1 MNKRNKK
8 VNELN
13 WSRKEKFQP
22 CVIKAKLSD
31 RFIKIKIVSAVI
43 IYISSILFLKNHEQT
58 YRK

>member
-22 CVIKAKLSD
+22 CVTKAKLPD
-31 RFIKIKIVSAVI
+31 RFIKIEIVSAII
-43 IYISSILFLKNHEQT
+43 IYIYIYIEHSLFK
-58 YRK
+58 KS

>member
-22 CVIKAKLSD
+22 CVTKAKLPD
-31 RFIKIKIVSAVI
+31 RFIKIEIVSAVI
-43 IYISSILFLKNHEQT
+43 IYIPSILFLNNREQT